1 MALDFSTNGY
11 ENLFR
16 QALTNGINLF
26 CGAGFSVE
34 AMDRSGRTLPVGAA
48 LLKELQEEFP
58 AIKPYKNLPRACTK
72 LLQTDKGSFYTF
84 LETRFAVDAFSDLYK
99 ALLDINIKNIYTTN
113 IDDLFFKLYET
124 SDRMSYLV
132 NRSLRGSEYIPAT
145 ESEHRN
151 QVNYFPLH
159 GCIRAPKE
167 YVFGATEIASA
178 FSQKSSQNSWGSLA
192 SDAEKNAILFWGWNF
207 EDSGPIEAMYGG
219 QRHVDDNI
227 KKWAL
232 LYNPDEETVDFLLS
246 LNFNIIKG
254 NTTDMLQYLLE
265 FGSEQGSFET
275 SLELDEAANAE
286 FKRYAPPTEND
297 EGSYPLKSFF
307 CDYTPRWSY
316 IYSKSIPQLG
326 YFRQIADLIA
336 ANKNVVFTGIR
347 GAGKTT
353 LLMQLVVNIET
364 PHPKHYMLAP
374 TLEQAESYL
383 KSLKNAQ
390 SMLFIDDCFRD
401 TDAIIKLL
409 DAGNVQV
416 ICCDRDFN
424 YERQYHKIQN
434 LNFATKDITE
444 LTEQDAQA
452 IINIIPMDLK
462 RKNVSTKKFK
472 KDPTL
477 PNLLVTTLKPSN
489 FKFMQSFYEN
499 DPMAA
504 KVFLMIC
511 YVHSCGVPCSFD
523 MVYSFLGDRQYTWQ
537 QMMNIVH
544 NAGKLIKDCANSS
557 DYFGSFDIDFS
568 LQDYYQCRSRL
579 FAEKIIESIP
589 KGNQLFASVLSDFVN
604 SVPPFKICA
613 YDKFK
618 RSGYDADLAC
628 RAFTSFSDGKEFY
641 EACILSDESEYIYQ
655 QAAIYFSRIGN
666 LKEAFLWID
675 RARNLAHYNRFSI
688 DSTYAM
694 IYFNAN
700 VGIEYTQCKEAL
712 RILSVCCTSDKRK
725 AIHFSTYSKCV
736 LKYAEMHWSDDAES
750 ILDYIDTALTFIAEG
765 LDDKNI
771 SLQTKNKWE
780 LKDLKKKLE
789 EAKKRYFA

>member
-1 MALDFSTNGY
+1 M
-11 ENLFR
+11 
-16 QALTNGINLF
+16 
-26 CGAGFSVE
+26 
-34 AMDRSGRTLPVGAA
+34 
-48 LLKELQEEFP
+48 
-58 AIKPYKNLPRACTK
+58 
-72 LLQTDKGSFYTF
+72 
-84 LETRFAVDAFSDLYK
+84 
-99 ALLDINIKNIYTTN
+99 
-113 IDDLFFKLYET
+113 
-124 SDRMSYLV
+124 
-132 NRSLRGSEYIPAT
+132 RGSEYVPTT
-145 ESEHRN
+145 ESAHRN

-159 GCIRAPKE
+159 GCVRAPKE

-178 FSQKSSQNSWGSLA
+178 FSQKNSQNSWASLA

-232 LYNPDEETVDFLLS
+232 LHNPDEETVDFLLS
-246 LNFNIIKG
+246 LNFNIIMG
-254 NTTDMLQYLLE
+254 NTIDMLQYLLE
-265 FGSEQGSFET
+265 FGREQDRFEI
-275 SLELDEAANAE
+275 SPKLDETAKAE
-286 FKRYAPPTEND
+286 LKWYAPPTEND

-307 CDYTPRWSY
+307 CDYTPRWTY

-326 YFRQIADLIA
+326 YYKQIADLIA

-347 GAGKTT
+347 GSGKTT

-364 PHPKHYMLAP
+364 PRLKHYMLAP
-374 TLEQAESYL
+374 TLEQVESYL

-390 SMLFIDDCFRD
+390 SILFIDDCFRD
-401 TDAIIKLL
+401 TDAIFKLL
-409 DAGNVQV
+409 NADNVQV
-416 ICCDRDFN
+416 VCCDRDFN

-434 LNFATKDITE
+434 LNFETKDITE

-452 IINIIPMDLK
+452 IINVIPMDLK
-462 RKNVSTKKFK
+462 RKNISTKRFQ

-477 PNLLVTTLKPSN
+477 PNLLVTTLKPYN

-499 DPMAA
+499 DPIAA

-523 MVYSFLGDRQYTWQ
+523 MVYSFLGDQQYTWQ
-537 QMMNIVH
+537 QMMSIVQ
-544 NAGKLIKDCANSS
+544 NAGKLIKDCENAS

-568 LQDYYQCRSRL
+568 LQNYYLCRSRL

-628 RAFTSFSDGKEFY
+628 RAFTCFSDGKEFY
-641 EACILSDESEYIYQ
+641 ETCILKDESEYIYQ

-666 LKEAFLWID
+666 SKEAFLWID

-700 VGIEYTQCKEAL
+700 VGIEYIQCKEAL
-712 RILSVCCTSDKRK
+712 HILSACCTSDKRK

-736 LKYAEMHWSDDAES
+736 LKYAEKHWKDDTES
-750 ILDYIDTALTFIAEG
+750 ILGYIDTALAFIAEG

-780 LKDLKKKLE
+780 LKGLKKKLE
-789 EAKKRYFA
+789 DAKKKYSI